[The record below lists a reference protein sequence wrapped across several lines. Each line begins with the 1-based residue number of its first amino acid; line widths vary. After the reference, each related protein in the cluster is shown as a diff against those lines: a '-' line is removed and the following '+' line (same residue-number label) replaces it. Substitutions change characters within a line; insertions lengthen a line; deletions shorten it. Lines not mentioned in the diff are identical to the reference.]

1 MQEKLKQF
9 IEKKGVKKW
18 FQRDNLIIIILSGV
32 LLLIIALPTTDSGTD
47 RTGDDESGFLWEGN
61 DQNAESQTGSQGLNS
76 ENIEYINGASSD
88 DYARQLET
96 RLRELLS
103 KIDGV
108 GQVQVMITI
117 RSSEEL
123 VVEKD
128 EPVSRSNTIEND
140 SEGGTRNVY
149 ESESNETTVYR
160 SNGSDSEPYVV
171 KTLTPRVE
179 GVVVVAEGAGTGTIS
194 KNITEAVQALFG
206 IEAHKVKVVKMGSK

>member
-61 DQNAESQTGSQGLNS
+61 NQNAESQTGSQGLNS

-103 KIDGV
+103 EIDGV

-160 SNGSDSEPYVV
+160 SSGSDSEPYVV

>member
-61 DQNAESQTGSQGLNS
+61 NQNAESQTGSQGLNS
-76 ENIEYINGASSD
+76 ENIEYINGVSSD

-103 KIDGV
+103 EIDGV

-160 SNGSDSEPYVV
+160 SSGSDSEPYVV

>member
-47 RTGDDESGFLWEGN
+47 RTEDDESGFLWEGN
-61 DQNAESQTGSQGLNS
+61 NQNAESQTGSQGLNS

-160 SNGSDSEPYVV
+160 SSGSDSEPYVV